1 MKPLHTLT
9 IIFILFLSG
18 AVTLSAQTIHVVNNT
33 PGSPGGSNVYT
44 SVDDAITAAVDGDI
58 IHIVPSQENYGS
70 FTVDKQLQIFG
81 IGINPDKQAPILSRV
96 SQITIENNANGTT
109 IEGLWLSGITINS
122 DVATSNLTIRNN
134 RFGSNIRQNVS
145 STINGLIIQNNL
157 FEDSSSNSATI
168 NLHTGNS
175 TSNVIITNNI
185 FIRSSHYVTAGN
197 QTLISHNMFI
207 GTSSTDSAFGSLNNA
222 QVFNNIFYGIRPNS
236 TSTSATRVQY
246 TSFQNNLVFEGGE
259 FPIGEDNNTGSGNL
273 ENADPQF
280 VDLATTNSTWNFT
293 WDPTLQ
299 TGSPAIGAG
308 TDGSDLGI
316 FGGSASFDLTGVPR
330 PLIQTLNLPAM
341 IGTDQDLDV
350 TIRARGN

>member
-1 MKPLHTLT
+1 MKPLQTLS
-9 IIFILFLSG
+9 IFFFLFLSG
-18 AVTLSAQTIHVVNNT
+18 AVTLNAQTIHVVNNT
-33 PGSPGGSNVYT
+33 PGSPGGTNVYT
-44 SVDDAITAAVDGDI
+44 TVDDAITAAVDGDI

-96 SQITIENNANGTT
+96 SDITIEESASSAT
-109 IEGLWLSGITINS
+109 IEGLWLNRISTAQNASI
-122 DVATSNLTIRNN
+122 SNLTIRNN
-134 RFGSNIRQNVS
+134 RFNNRFSQGSG
-145 STINGLIIQNNL
+145 STINGLIIHNNL
-157 FEDSSSNSATI
+157 FEYD
-168 NLHTGNS
+168 NLNVSDIDLNTLNG
-175 TSNVIITNNI
+175 TSNVVVTNNI
-185 FIRSSHYVTAGN
+185 FTGDSNGISGGN
-197 QTLISHNMFI
+197 QILISHNLFL
-207 GTSSTDSAFGSLNNA
+207 GNSVNRRSLGNLRNA
-222 QVFNNIFYGIRPNS
+222 QVFNNIFYGRSPTGFTIE
-236 TSTSATRVQY
+236 Y
-246 TSFQNNLVFEGGE
+246 TSFQNNLVFEGEE

-299 TGSPAIGAG
+299 PGSPAIGAG